1 MLKIAI
7 YFHSLARYMISVDG
21 DRYSVK
27 LKVSVSKAKK
37 YLPRIY
43 DAKV

>member
-7 YFHSLARYMISVDG
+7 YFHSLDMISVDG